1 MRTTARELEKA
12 ILVRIAGGTYT
23 PNSRLP
29 TCEQLAAELGV
40 NKNTVSKAY
49 RTLAGRGYLRTTAG
63 RGTFV
68 LKRPGRSRQDASF
81 AVDELSSLL
90 ALVVQEAKLAG
101 LGRDQ
106 FQAVVD
112 QITARYYYE

>member
-1 MRTTARELEKA
+1 MRTTAHELEKA
-12 ILVRIAGGTYT
+12 ILVRIAGGTYA
-23 PNSRLP
+23 PNTRLP

-49 RTLAGRGYLRTTAG
+49 RALAGRGYLRTTAG

-68 LKRPGRSRQDASF
+68 QKRVGKTNAT
-81 AVDELSSLL
+81 AALAELSSLL

-101 LGRDQ
+101 LRREQ
-106 FQAVVD
+106 FQEVVE
-112 QITARYYYE
+112 QVSARYYNS